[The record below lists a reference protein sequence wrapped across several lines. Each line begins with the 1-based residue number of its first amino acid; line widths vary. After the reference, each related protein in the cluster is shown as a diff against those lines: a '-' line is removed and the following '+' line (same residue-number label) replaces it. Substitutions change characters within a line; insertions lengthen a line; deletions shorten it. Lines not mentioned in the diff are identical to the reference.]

1 MRTITDLPTAS
12 PPCRVAKE
20 NYLGW
25 TVVRLANGILELLVV
40 PEIGGRVIQLRVGG
54 LDLLYVNPRHAG
66 RVYRPEENNF
76 NAGWKNYG
84 GSKVWP
90 APQGWSSDAEWPGPP
105 DPVLDGGIYSCH
117 ILEESRHTAAM
128 HLESPPDEYTG
139 LTLSRVIR
147 IFRDSATVE
156 VRHAMRNTSARPVRW
171 SIWQVTQLAANGNV
185 AVFVPARAYRQMFG
199 DRPYNHINFDPE
211 GKLCTLRYAD
221 HVAKLAMKPEQG
233 WMAALD
239 SRRGVALVETFP
251 LFPALVYPDDAPVE
265 LWVNGRGSFTIHG
278 DTIDMGQDPN
288 GCDPFI
294 ETEVLSPL
302 VELDPGDE
310 YCFRTCWHC
319 TSIEADTVG
328 SFNNCS
334 VTGRPLTVKR
344 QGRQV
349 RITGSFGVLRV
360 GTLEVAS
367 ISGNG
372 KVDDVRILGAA
383 TPLTACTIDSS
394 LPLEQGSRISLRLRD
409 KGGNL
414 LGTLDNAVIC

>member
-1 MRTITDLPTAS
+1 LRTITELPITS
-12 PPCRVAKE
+12 SPCRVTKE

-25 TVVRLANGILELLVV
+25 TAVRLANGILELLVV
-40 PEIGGRVIQLRVGG
+40 PEIGGRVIQLRIGG
-54 LDLLYVNPRHAG
+54 SDLLYVNRRHAG
-66 RVYRPEENNF
+66 RVYRSEENNF
-76 NAGWKNYG
+76 DAGWKNYG

-105 DPVLDGGIYSCH
+105 DPVLDGGIYSCQV
-117 ILEESRHTAAM
+117 LEESQQTAAV

-139 LTLSRVIR
+139 LTFSRAIR
-147 IFRDSATVE
+147 IFQDSATVE

-171 SIWQVTQLAANGNV
+171 SIWQVTQLAANSNV

-199 DRPYNHINFDPE
+199 DRPYNDINFDPE
-211 GKLCTLRYAD
+211 LKLCRLGYSD

-251 LFPALVYPDDAPVE
+251 LFPALVYPDDASVE

-278 DTIDMGQDPN
+278 KTFDMGQNPN

-319 TSIEADTVG
+319 TSIKANTIG

-334 VTGRPLTVKR
+334 ATGRPLMAKR
-344 QGRQV
+344 HGRDV
-349 RITGSFGVLRV
+349 RITGSFGLLRV

-367 ISGNG
+367 ISRNG
-372 KVDDVRILGAA
+372 KVDDVCTLGPA
-383 TPLTACTIDSS
+383 TPLAACNIDSS
-394 LPLEQGSRISLRLRD
+394 FPFEQGSQISLRLRD

-414 LGTLDNAVIC
+414 LGTLDNALIS